1 MGEILIQGISLIG
14 SLAILAAFIANQARR
29 LTTTGLTYLVLNTLG
44 SGILAVIAIIEHQW
58 GFLLLEGTWALVS
71 LWSLL
76 RLTLAPPQSP
86 SASQ

>member
-1 MGEILIQGISLIG
+1 MIQIISLVG

-29 LTTTGLTYLVLNTLG
+29 LTSTGVSYLVLNTFG
-44 SGILAVIAIIEHQW
+44 SAILAVIAIVEHQW
-58 GFLLLEGTWALVS
+58 GFLLLEGTWAFVS

-76 RLTLAPPQSP
+76 RLLLASSQ